1 MRILMALLTMLTIS
15 APAHAR
21 MWTVEK
27 DGSGDFTIIQDA
39 IDASADGD
47 TILVGPGRYDT
58 FRQYTSTIDGFTGMT
73 IAWVNKSITLLGAGR
88 DLSIIGP
95 EEEVLEIDGL
105 NPGNMYLDGGGLA
118 TVKGFTFEKTL
129 TYVGIRKPA
138 VFEDNRV
145 DGTDK
150 DRFAGYGLF
159 VGDASGVEIRDI
171 EFLGPGG
178 VFTANFGVG
187 SVTIERCTF
196 RAGEVPRFE
205 ARNAIATSAQGLS
218 VRDCTFEGVGVSISN
233 TFGGT
238 ALIEDCELSMTIG
251 GVSVDIGSVVARNL
265 TIGPAEQNVRV
276 AGASAS
282 IELYDC
288 ELRGGSLWT
297 IDAGGDVL
305 ARSCTILNIGGLS
318 VRGSVRTTLDID
330 LRYNYWGTTDVELV
344 RSWIDDPGGSLRF
357 EPILQG
363 PVSAEPQS
371 FGGFKSR
378 FRN

>member
-1 MRILMALLTMLTIS
+1 MRIPMILLTLIAVSIS
-15 APAHAR
+15 AHAR
-21 MWTVEK
+21 TWTVEK
-27 DGSGDFTIIQDA
+27 DGSGDYEIIQDA

-95 EEEVLEIDGL
+95 EEEVLQIDGL

-187 SVTIERCTF
+187 AVTIERCTF

-205 ARNAIATSAQGLS
+205 ARNAIASSAHGLT
-218 VRDCTFEGVGVSISN
+218 VRNCTFEGVGVALSN

-238 ALIEDCELSMTIG
+238 AVIQDCELLMSIG

-265 TIGPAEQNVRV
+265 TIGPGEQNVAI

-297 IDAGGDVL
+297 IATAGNVF
-305 ARSCTILNIGGLS
+305 ARSCTILNASEFTVFNPNSNPL
-318 VRGSVRTTLDID
+318 TID
-330 LRYNYWGTTDVELV
+330 LRYNYWGTTDVEQV
-344 RSWIDDPGGSLRF
+344 RAWIDDAGDSVVF

-363 PVSAEPQS
+363 PVSAAPQS
-371 FGGFKSR
+371 FGGLKNR